1 MEKRTGISQ
10 TDKIFSLTSISFDAM
25 VMNLFSSCFFGACI
39 VYEDTRR
46 DGALLKKQ

>member
-25 VMNLFSSCFFGACI
+25 VMEPIFLLFFWSMYR
-39 VYEDTRR
+39 YEDTRR